1 MPYKNLY
8 LALYL
13 SFLMLTDQCISVTD
27 LKKNMNAYVKDL
39 RKDKI
44 IFVNNSPVAVLM
56 DVKKYEKMM
65 HKSNSL
71 NIWVESTQPTRRNI
85 KIKK

>member
-1 MPYKNLY
+1 
-8 LALYL
+8 
-13 SFLMLTDQCISVTD
+13 
-27 LKKNMNAYVKDL
+27 MNSYVKDL

-65 HKSNSL
+65 RAGNFL
-71 NIWVESTQPTRRNI
+71 NIWTESATPHRKPI
-85 KIKK
+85 KIRK

>member
-1 MPYKNLY
+1 
-8 LALYL
+8 
-13 SFLMLTDQCISVTD
+13 MLTDQCVSVTD

-39 RKDKI
+39 KRDKI

-65 HKSNSL
+65 HEGNFL
-71 NIWVESTQPTRRNI
+71 NIWVETQQSPRRVI
-85 KIKK
+85 RKRK

>member
-1 MPYKNLY
+1 
-8 LALYL
+8 
-13 SFLMLTDQCISVTD
+13 MLTDQCVSVTD

-65 HKSNSL
+65 HASNFL
-71 NIWVESTQPTRRNI
+71 NIWTESNTPTRRPFRLR
-85 KIKK
+85 K

>member
-1 MPYKNLY
+1 
-8 LALYL
+8 
-13 SFLMLTDQCISVTD
+13 MLTDQCISVTD
-27 LKKNMNAYVKDL
+27 LKKNMNSYIKDL

-65 HKSNSL
+65 SAGNFL
-71 NIWVESTQPTRRNI
+71 NIWAETQYTARRGFR
-85 KIKK
+85 KH

>member
-1 MPYKNLY
+1 
-8 LALYL
+8 
-13 SFLMLTDQCISVTD
+13 MLTDQCVSVTD

-44 IFVNNSPVAVLM
+44 IFVNNAPVAVLM

-65 HKSNSL
+65 RENNYL
-71 NIWVESTQPTRRNI
+71 NIWSEAHTPLR
-85 KIKK
+85 KPIKKHRGTC

>member
-1 MPYKNLY
+1 
-8 LALYL
+8 
-13 SFLMLTDQCISVTD
+13 MLTDQCVSVTD
-27 LKKNMNAYVKDL
+27 LKKNMNSYVKDL

-65 HKSNSL
+65 HENNFL
-71 NIWVESTQPTRRNI
+71 NIWIEGHHPVRKFT
-85 KIKK
+85 KKQK

>member
-1 MPYKNLY
+1 
-8 LALYL
+8 
-13 SFLMLTDQCISVTD
+13 MLTDQCISVTD

-39 RKDKI
+39 RRDKI

-65 HKSNSL
+65 HEGNFL
-71 NIWVESTQPTRRNI
+71 NIWVENNHLI
-85 KIKK
+85 KRSIKKRK

>member
-1 MPYKNLY
+1 
-8 LALYL
+8 
-13 SFLMLTDQCISVTD
+13 MLTDQCISVTD

-39 RKDKI
+39 RRDKI

-65 HKSNSL
+65 HEGNFL
-71 NIWVESTQPTRRNI
+71 NI
-85 KIKK
+85 

>member
-1 MPYKNLY
+1 
-8 LALYL
+8 
-13 SFLMLTDQCISVTD
+13 MLTDQCVSVTD

-65 HKSNSL
+65 SAGNFL
-71 NIWVESTQPTRRNI
+71 NI
-85 KIKK
+85 